1 MNLSKLHNAIAA
13 VCPINGISIG
23 NATDKSTWTFNA
35 TEVATDDEKT
45 AAQDVIDAAD
55 LSILNDV
62 IYVPCKVVIERLS
75 ALGKYEIVKGAM
87 SEVQKDIFFSLK
99 EGIATDDAG
108 VIALLTACGVDY
120 TQVLY

>member
-1 MNLSKLHNAIAA
+1 MKYERLMNNLENA
-13 VCPINGISIG
+13 CPGCGVRIG
-23 NATDKSTWTFNA
+23 TLEDKATWELVFSSNA
-35 TEVATDDEKT
+35 TEEEKS
-45 AAQDVIDAAD
+45 AAQSVIDAVAEID
-55 LSILNDV
+55 MSPVKYI
-62 IYVPCKVVIERLS
+62 PCKDVIERLS

-99 EGIATDDAG
+99 EGIATDDAD

>member
-1 MNLSKLHNAIAA
+1 MNQYKLTNCDSILK
-13 VCPINGISIG
+13 INGDEILSIP
-23 NATDKSTWTFNA
+23 A
-35 TEVATDDEKT
+35 DEKNRDYQEYLSWLAEGNT
-45 AAQDVIDAAD
+45 PDAAD
-55 LSILNDV
+55 PEPMEKK
-62 IYVPCKVVIERLS
+62 YVSCKDIIERLS

-99 EGIATDDAG
+99 EGIATDDAD